1 MSAREYGFESR
12 CPRQNG
18 LVVQRPSDR
27 VAIAII
33 RGGRIHFG
41 RPEGSLVCTQEMR
54 VRLPPSPP
62 TVCCGGKGRR
72 PWRSHKPRHAGS
84 IPASATI
91 AGSFNGRTAVLQAA
105 HGGSIPSPATN
116 FCCEGSVTASTGGC
130 GPPGRVR
137 VPPSPHF
144 ESRRDLTSG
153 RRVIGSPPA
162 SGAGAWRFDSSRP
175 ETNPGFVQRQDFRP
189 ITGESGFESSSLDQV
204 DEVLLA
210 ARLPRKQEARV
221 RLPASAPFRPAS

>member
-1 MSAREYGFESR
+1 MVRVHPEGPDRRGSWRN
-12 CPRQNG
+12 RQTRH
-18 LVVQRPSDR
+18 VQTVQIGVRIPASRPSQH
-27 VAIAII
+27 VGSSPPLGPF
-33 RGGRIHFG
+33 RGGHSRRERRRVVSAG
-41 RPEGSLVCTQEMR
+41 VRVRVPLSSPEWARRSTGGSLVCTQEMR
-54 VRLPPSPP
+54 VRFPPSPP
-62 TVCCGGKGRR
+62 TNVCCGGKGRR

-84 IPASATI
+84 IPASATT

-130 GPPGRVR
+130 GPPSRVR

-144 ESRRDLTSG
+144 SFIVIPQGFSG

-175 ETNPGFVQRQDFRP
+175 DHWQIVQRQDR
-189 ITGESGFESSSLDQV
+189 GL
-204 DEVLLA
+204 
-210 ARLPRKQEARV
+210 
-221 RLPASAPFRPAS
+221 